1 MSKDWTKYPQ
11 LSGVG
16 AIEPMGDLYCDGVLD
31 AHNRNFFITHS
42 GEEIWYDESKNYYE
56 GIYFCYRMDSVLSAL
71 IEQKHKNSHGAYMSA
86 RYYAENH
93 LIAEGILL
101 ERHLDRTRNR

>member
-1 MSKDWTKYPQ
+1 
-11 LSGVG
+11 
-16 AIEPMGDLYCDGVLD
+16 MGDLYYDGVLD

-42 GEEIWYDESKNYYE
+42 GEEIDGGSPNCYE
-56 GIYFCYRMDSVLSAL
+56 VIFFCYRMDSVLSAL
-71 IEQKHKNSHGAYMSA
+71 IEQKHKNDHGAYMSA